1 MGNGVKQSKE
11 KTPQRKNDQTLIKSP
26 WILFP
31 VAILLALGLLVR
43 VELVARDTK
52 KLALEI
58 QRLQQSLKESVAHQ
72 DLKKEDVKAV
82 KGRRQVFHFII
93 LANYTYCTR
102 EGIVAC
108 RSFARNIKGDH

>member
-1 MGNGVKQSKE
+1 MENGVKIKQSNE
-11 KTPQRKNDQTLIKSP
+11 KTPQRKNDQTLCKSP

-31 VAILLALGLLVR
+31 VAILLALGLLLR

-58 QRLQQSLKESVAHQ
+58 QRLQQSLEESVAHQ

-82 KGRRQVFHFII
+82 RGRRQIFHFII
-93 LANYTYCTR
+93 LENYTYCTR
-102 EGIVAC
+102 EGIVEC
-108 RSFARNIKGDH
+108 RLFVLN